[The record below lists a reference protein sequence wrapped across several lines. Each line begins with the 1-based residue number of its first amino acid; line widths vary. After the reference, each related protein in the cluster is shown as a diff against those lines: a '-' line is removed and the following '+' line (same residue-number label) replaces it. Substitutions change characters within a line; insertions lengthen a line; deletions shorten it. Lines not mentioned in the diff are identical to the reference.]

1 MSDRDVGTKEDE
13 MADGFVHTVHAD
25 GRWRNT
31 IEGAAPLPGAYDTK
45 AEAVSVGRTEAR
57 RRETEHVIHREDGSI
72 EDRNSYGNDP
82 VHRPG

>member
-1 MSDRDVGTKEDE
+1 
-13 MADGFVHTVHAD
+13 
-25 GRWRNT
+25 
-31 IEGAAPLPGAYDTK
+31 
-45 AEAVSVGRTEAR
+45 VSVGRTEAR